1 MKTDI
6 EYAAR
11 VMGDDLIFYDG
22 DLYRCGIDDSPDT
35 WQPLESDGDSRRLEI
50 ACLNKL
56 YQTTAAT
63 IRAWEALN
71 ELRHSGKVDPDEYKR
86 RVFALAVAIG
96 KVISCGDAIDG
107 GSDAQS

>member
-6 EYAAR
+6 EYAAL

-35 WQPLESDGDSRRLEI
+35 WQPLESDGDSRRLEA
-50 ACLNKL
+50 ACMKWVAENSYVVSRDEMLLDCLSMRSKAYDSGDL
-56 YQTTAAT
+56 QA
-63 IRAWEALN
+63 IREADYL
-71 ELRHSGKVDPDEYKR
+71 
-86 RVFALAVAIG
+86 LAVAIG
-96 KVISCGDAIDG
+96 KVIDG

>member
-1 MKTDI
+1 MGISLVFSGAHASIKTEALDP
-6 EYAAR
+6 YLWP
-11 VMGDDLIFYDG
+11 V
-22 DLYRCGIDDSPDT
+22 
-35 WQPLESDGDSRRLEI
+35 WNPLHDDGDSRRLEI

-86 RVFALAVAIG
+86 RVVALAVAIG
-96 KVISCGDAIDG
+96 KVIEG
-107 GSDAQS
+107 GGV